1 MKRCFAVFAVA
12 LICLAAPAYALDYPT
27 KPVRIM
33 VGWAPGGIADV
44 AARIIANKLSE
55 KWGRQVVVENRPGAS
70 GMIAAG
76 VAARATPDG
85 YTLMLAASPEV
96 TTTPF
101 IQKDVPNYFAE
112 DFKPVILVSVNPMA
126 LIAKADGPYQS
137 VKALIEAAKKNPGK
151 IPYSSS
157 GVGSAPHLAG
167 EVFQEMT
174 GIKMQHVPYKG
185 GAPAALAVATGEVPV
200 GFAAVPGAVPLVK
213 GGKIKVLGLTTAHRI
228 PSEPDWPTLAESGVS
243 NFDYTVWTGM
253 FVQKGVPDQIVKK
266 VGSDIAAILK
276 QPDVIKQFSVLGAVA
291 ADEPLAAFDQRIK
304 HDTQVNAAIV
314 RKAHLGNR

>member
-1 MKRCFAVFAVA
+1 MKRCFAVLAAA

-44 AARIIANKLSE
+44 AARIIANKLTE
-55 KWGRQVVVENRPGAS
+55 KWGRQVIVENRPGAS

-101 IQKDVPNYFAE
+101 IQKGVSNYFAE

-213 GGKIKVLGLTTAHRI
+213 GGKIRVLGLTTAHRI

-253 FVQKGVPDQIVKK
+253 FVQKGVPDEIVKK

-276 QPDVIKQFSVLGAVA
+276 QPDVIKQFAVLGAVA
-291 ADEPLAAFDQRIK
+291 ANEPLAAFTQRIK
-304 HDTQVNAAIV
+304 HDTQINAAIV
-314 RKAHLGNR
+314 HKAHLENQ